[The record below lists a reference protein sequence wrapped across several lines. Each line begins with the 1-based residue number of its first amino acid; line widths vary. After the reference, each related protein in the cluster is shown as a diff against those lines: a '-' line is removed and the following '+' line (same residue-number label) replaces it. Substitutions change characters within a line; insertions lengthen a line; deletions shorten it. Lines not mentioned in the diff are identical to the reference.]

1 MVLSF
6 GAVGIQVLATGYIF
20 NYFLGMSH
28 LNGILIGMGVLVCYS
43 TFGGV
48 RAVALTDVFQFFV
61 FFVAIPVACIF
72 ALDDIGGFEGLVEKL
87 PPDHL
92 TIDLTSQNIW
102 LFLSLMIY
110 NLTPLVGGA
119 FIQRFLIAQNSKQ
132 LIKSL
137 KIIASVHLPLTIVIC
152 LIGFIMKANAP
163 DIDPSTAFMYF
174 VERYLY
180 VGIKG
185 LMIAGMLAV
194 IMSTADSWLNYAS
207 ILCAHDVCK
216 RLFPDISDKQELN
229 IARLSTLGI
238 GIVGIFIA
246 LKGKGIMELVWA
258 ADNFWIPLIT
268 VPLSAGFLKF
278 RTNSKSFIASSV
290 VAVSFTC
297 LGAYI
302 EGTFATI
309 SLVLGLIGSTIG
321 LFGMHYY
328 QLWTGEIAKSIP
340 GVVTPRG
347 PGCLEQLYNLGLF
360 VYDRA

>member
-1 MVLSF
+1 MW
-6 GAVGIQVLATGYIF
+6 TT
-20 NYFLGMSH
+20 N
-28 LNGILIGMGVLVCYS
+28 N
-43 TFGGV
+43 T
-48 RAVALTDVFQFFV
+48 QFFV

-180 VGIKG
+180 
-185 LMIAGMLAV
+185 LM
-194 IMSTADSWLNYAS
+194 
-207 ILCAHDVCK
+207 
-216 RLFPDISDKQELN
+216 KQ
-229 IARLSTLGI
+229 
-238 GIVGIFIA
+238 
-246 LKGKGIMELVWA
+246 
-258 ADNFWIPLIT
+258 
-268 VPLSAGFLKF
+268 
-278 RTNSKSFIASSV
+278 
-290 VAVSFTC
+290 
-297 LGAYI
+297 
-302 EGTFATI
+302 
-309 SLVLGLIGSTIG
+309 
-321 LFGMHYY
+321 
-328 QLWTGEIAKSIP
+328 
-340 GVVTPRG
+340 
-347 PGCLEQLYNLGLF
+347 
-360 VYDRA
+360 

>member
-1 MVLSF
+1 MVQIFGKNIDQFNGCLSISDVMGKLYGETGRWITNTAAMVLSF

-132 LIKSL
+132 
-137 KIIASVHLPLTIVIC
+137 
-152 LIGFIMKANAP
+152 
-163 DIDPSTAFMYF
+163 
-174 VERYLY
+174 
-180 VGIKG
+180 
-185 LMIAGMLAV
+185 
-194 IMSTADSWLNYAS
+194 
-207 ILCAHDVCK
+207 
-216 RLFPDISDKQELN
+216 
-229 IARLSTLGI
+229 
-238 GIVGIFIA
+238 
-246 LKGKGIMELVWA
+246 
-258 ADNFWIPLIT
+258 
-268 VPLSAGFLKF
+268 
-278 RTNSKSFIASSV
+278 
-290 VAVSFTC
+290 
-297 LGAYI
+297 
-302 EGTFATI
+302 
-309 SLVLGLIGSTIG
+309 
-321 LFGMHYY
+321 
-328 QLWTGEIAKSIP
+328 
-340 GVVTPRG
+340 
-347 PGCLEQLYNLGLF
+347 
-360 VYDRA
+360 